1 MEPIPDNIDND
12 DNIENNDENDDNIE
26 NNDDNI
32 ENNIDNID
40 NIHSLYTIDF
50 PEHFNNMILNQWQPV
65 PEPEP
70 ETEPEPEIEPHTPVI
85 LQLPVNISNLL
96 APPIHQ
102 TGSLEERVI
111 QESFHSEPKY
121 KQVCDKDFINSL
133 SVQKVTPEMAVNR
146 ITCGI
151 CLDELQVGD
160 DVIELPC
167 RDTHYFHIQR
177 EECPGI
183 YPWLKDNHTC
193 PLCRHEFPSEEKQI
207 ERTNQESTLQEAP
220 PVERINLMSI
230 ITNAIQDHEE
240 RLLQQTILQSLHQ

>member
-1 MEPIPDNIDND
+1 MEPIPDNID
-12 DNIENNDENDDNIE
+12 NDDNIE

-40 NIHSLYTIDF
+40 NIHNLYTIDF

-65 PEPEP
+65 PEP

-102 TGSLEERVI
+102 PIHQPGSLEERVI

-207 ERTNQESTLQEAP
+207 ERTNQEPTLQEAP